1 MREAR
6 YEAVVAGGGP
16 AGSAAALALVRG
28 GRRVLLLDDA
38 PPGAFRVGEAI
49 PPAARPLLRDLGVLH
64 RVEGGGHLPCYGNLS
79 AWGSPE
85 LHETD
90 FIFDPNGHGWHL
102 DRAGFDAALRDA
114 ARDAGAEVREGVKL
128 AAAARTEDGWCL
140 TLSSAEGTAEA
151 ACGWVVDATGRRSAI
166 ARRHGAAR
174 VAADGLV
181 AFFTRFRPAE
191 AGDRDARTLI
201 EAVPDGWW
209 YTALV
214 PSGERVVAFL
224 TDGDLA
230 GRDVLTGEGFVA
242 RLAGTEH
249 VRGVLERHGYA
260 PCALP
265 RGADAGSARLDRF
278 TGPGWLAA
286 GDAATSFDPLSSQGI
301 MTALYTGMKAGQA
314 LSAHLTGDD
323 GALAAYVA
331 RLEEIH
337 RVYMQNRTT
346 YYAHERRWP
355 ERSFWRRRLEP
366 SAAG

>member
-1 MREAR
+1 MREER

-16 AGSAAALALVRG
+16 AGSAAALVLVRG

-49 PPAARPLLRDLGVLH
+49 PPAARPLLRDLGVLD
-64 RVEGGGHLPCYGNLS
+64 RVEGGGHLPCYGNRS

-85 LHETD
+85 LRETD

-102 DRAGFDAALRDA
+102 DRARFDAALRDA

-128 AAAARTEDGWCL
+128 TSAVREDAGWR
-140 TLSSAEGTAEA
+140 LSVSSTEGTAEV

-166 ARRHGAAR
+166 ARRHGAVR

-181 AFFTRFRPAE
+181 AFFTRFRPATT
-191 AGDRDARTLI
+191 GDQDARTLI
-201 EAVPDGWW
+201 EGVPDGWW

-224 TDGDLA
+224 TDGDLT
-230 GRDVLTGEGFVA
+230 GRDVLTAEGFVA

-249 VRGVLERHGYA
+249 VQATLARHGYA
-260 PCALP
+260 PCAPP

-278 TGPGWLAA
+278 TGEGWLAA
-286 GDAATSFDPLSSQGI
+286 GDAVISFDPLSSQGI

-314 LSAHLTGDD
+314 LAAVLSGDD
-323 GALAAYVA
+323 GALEPYVA

-337 RVYMQNRTT
+337 RVYMENRTT
-346 YYAHERRWP
+346 YYAEERRWP
-355 ERSFWRRRLEP
+355 ESPFWRRRLEIAD
-366 SAAG
+366 S